1 MKQASQGSGRV
12 RQKNR
17 MRSLLLRAA
26 ASLVVQ
32 GKAPS
37 VTEVADVAEVSRRT
51 AYRYFP
57 TQEQLLTEVSLE
69 RLRPQVQAAL
79 SAAAKRGSPAETL
92 DAAVASI
99 QRLAIENEELLRT
112 IVRLSLEKRL
122 GGQRRGPTKSVPVRG
137 SRRVDWIE
145 AALAPTRPLLTASRF
160 QRLVSGV
167 SLCLGVE
174 SLIILQDVRALRQEQ
189 SVEICRWAAKAML
202 DSALR
207 EQKTASSKTRALA
220 RPPQRRSVAPVDSQ

>member
-1 MKQASQGSGRV
+1 MKPRRQGSGRI

-17 MRSLLLRAA
+17 MRALLLRAA
-26 ASLVVQ
+26 ASLAEQ

-37 VTEVADVAEVSRRT
+37 VTEVADLAEVSRRT

-57 TQEQLLTEVSLE
+57 SQEQLLTEVSLE
-69 RLRPQVQAAL
+69 RLRPQVQSAL
-79 SAAAKRGSPAETL
+79 GAAAKRGSPAETL
-92 DAAVASI
+92 DAAIAAI
-99 QRLAIENEELLRT
+99 QRLAIENEALLRT

-122 GGQRRGPTKSVPVRG
+122 GGQQGASKKRTQVRG

-145 AALAPTRPLLTASRF
+145 AALAPVRSLLSASRF

-174 SLIILQDVRALRQEQ
+174 PLIILQDIRALGQEPA
-189 SVEICRWAAKAML
+189 VEICRWAAKAML

-207 EQKTASSKTRALA
+207 EQKTASSKTRAAVGHRKTIQQL
-220 RPPQRRSVAPVDSQ
+220 RKDPQ